1 MTGQSRR
8 DSAAAAAATRKKERE
23 RLPERGLLLPVQ
35 PGRKWPITPNHAC
48 LLLRTGRAL
57 LTGTTAAA
65 AVATVDDDGDG
76 DGSACLEIGAQ
87 MG

>member
-65 AVATVDDDGDG
+65 VATVDDDGDG